1 MKRFFVLA
9 MCILVLC
16 SGSIISSAEEVGTY
30 ENAGELYAA
39 WTSHNCVPDY
49 ITGVWSSDGGY
60 KNLTFGV
67 LKGEAGD
74 LGRQEILAL
83 VRDDSTV
90 TIVYQ
95 TYSRNYLYRIQ
106 EEIVDAY
113 FEAGLGLVTAGVQ
126 EMENKLRFE
135 VHRDFTKNTNT
146 LAMIQQ
152 VTEQYGDAVY
162 FCYVDTYPEF
172 VGGSQPPVPTGP
184 VLIVTNPQRQTFP
197 LGFAFAVG
205 AITLVLLFFIE
216 MRRRH
221 LMAVTTNGA
230 PVVLVEKPIGKKEV
244 ENAIQNAEVKPT
256 KALDDRV
263 MQSIQ
268 SNL

>member
-39 WTSHNCVPDY
+39 WTSQNCVPDY

-74 LGRQEILAL
+74 LGKQEILAL

-90 TIVYQ
+90 SIVHQ

-106 EEIVDAY
+106 EEVVDAY
-113 FEAGLGLVTAGVQ
+113 FEEGLGLVTAGVM
-126 EMENKLRFE
+126 EKENKLRFE
-135 VHRDFTKNTNT
+135 VHTDFTDNVDTQ
-146 LAMIQQ
+146 AMIQH

-162 FCYVDTYPEF
+162 FSYIDTYPQF
-172 VGGSQPPVPTGP
+172 VGGTQPAPTGP
-184 VLIVTNPQRQTFP
+184 ILVMTNPQNHVFP
-197 LGFAFAVG
+197 FAF
-205 AITLVLLFFIE
+205 VLCGIVLAFLIFIE
-216 MRRRH
+216 IQRRRV
-221 LMAVTTNGA
+221 MAVAVDGT
-230 PVVLVEKPIGKKEV
+230 PMIIDEKPISKKDV
-244 ENAIQNAEVKPT
+244 EAAIRETDIKPSET
-256 KALDDRV
+256 LDDRV
-263 MQSIQ
+263 IRSIQ
-268 SNL
+268 LDS